1 MEDMRVEVDR
11 SRCFGSGG
19 CIDLLPE
26 VFELNAEG
34 VSVVINIDL
43 NPDLL
48 NVLKEAEADCPSQ
61 AISMVMDS

>member
-1 MEDMRVEVDR
+1 MGMRVEVDR

-34 VSVVINIDL
+34 VSVVINLDL
-43 NPDLL
+43 NSDLL